1 MRTHNQP
8 RTFLTDIADRLKQ
21 TAEVYHA
28 GRIDHAEFTRRHL
41 AAWKDA
47 EQLGSA
53 KSGAAEVSR
62 H

>member
-41 AAWKDA
+41 AWKDA
-47 EQLGSA
+47 EQLGTA
-53 KSGAAEVSR
+53 KTGAAAVSR